1 MSWLTNFVG
10 PTLKRWISPR
20 VIREHQWV
28 TCPKCGATSFYRD
41 MDANWR
47 VCPHCDHHLTLTAER
62 RFALLLDAESWA
74 RIEIPGA
81 AADRLK
87 FRDAK
92 KYGERLKEAAA
103 AAGEAES
110 VAVAHGKLDGM
121 GVVVAAFEVQFL
133 GGTFGAA
140 AGEALVAA
148 AELAALQDAPLVLV
162 TGSQGTRVQ
171 DGAFALLQTPRVGLA
186 LRKLAERALPVI
198 GILADPAF
206 DPVSDMLL
214 QQADIV
220 LGEPGARLGPPA
232 ADPFGETDTPAFL
245 APRAGEVEARAA
257 MDLGRVDRV
266 VDRRDLKAELGAILG
281 VLRSPVPSALVLPY
295 PAKPTIVISEAEPDA

>member
-28 TCPKCGATSFYRD
+28 TCPKCGATSFHRD
-41 MDANWR
+41 LDANWR

-87 FRDAK
+87 FRDARR
-92 KYGERLKEAAA
+92 YGDRLKEAAA
-103 AAGEAES
+103 NAQEAEA
-110 VAVAHGKLDGM
+110 VAVAHGRLDGT
-121 GVVVAAFEVQFL
+121 GVVVAAFESQFL

-171 DGAFALLQTPRVGLA
+171 DGAFALMQAPRVVLA

-206 DPVSDMLL
+206 DPVSDMLM
-214 QQADIV
+214 QQADVV
-220 LGEPGARLGPPA
+220 LAEPGARLGPPA
-232 ADPFGETDTPAFL
+232 ADPFGPTDTPEFL
-245 APRAGEVEARAA
+245 KPRSGVVDARAA
-257 MDLGRVDRV
+257 MAAGRIDRI
-266 VDRRDLKAELGAILG
+266 VDRRDLRSEVGAILAI
-281 VLRSPVPSALVLPY
+281 LRSPLPSALVLPY
-295 PAKPTIVISEAEPDA
+295 PAKPPVIVSDTEPDA